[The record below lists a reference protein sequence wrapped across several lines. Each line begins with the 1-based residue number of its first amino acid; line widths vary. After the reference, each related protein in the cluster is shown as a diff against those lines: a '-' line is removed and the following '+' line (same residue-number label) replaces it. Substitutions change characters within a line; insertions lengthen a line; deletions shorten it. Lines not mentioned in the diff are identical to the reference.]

1 MVNFGINRKI
11 ESTKPKTES
20 KSLSKPASSEPKPL
34 FDQKLKWHRKE
45 LVGKMIGASHYVP
58 GVSSS
63 KPIYRKER
71 KDFINKIFPQN
82 KYGTHISKEHV
93 RRKLRELRINE
104 YRATS
109 NSEKQEIRRT
119 RNFLERETGFK
130 GKY

>member
-1 MVNFGINRKI
+1 MVNFSINRKI
-11 ESTKPKTES
+11 ESTKSESVSKPES
-20 KSLSKPASSEPKPL
+20 KPISSEPKPL

-45 LVGKMIGASHYVP
+45 LTGKMIGASHYVP
-58 GVSSS
+58 GISSS

-71 KDFINKIFPQN
+71 KDFINKLFPQN

-93 RRKLRELRINE
+93 RRKLKELRANE

-109 NSEKQEIRRT
+109 NSGKQEIKRARI
-119 RNFLERETGFK
+119 FLEKETGFK

>member
-11 ESTKPKTES
+11 ESTKPKTA
-20 KSLSKPASSEPKPL
+20 SKPVSKPVFSGSKPL

-45 LVGKMIGASHYVP
+45 LIGKMINASHHVP

-63 KPIYRKER
+63 KGIYRRER

-93 RRKLRELRINE
+93 RRKLKELRTDE
-104 YRATS
+104 YKAKS
-109 NSEKQEIRRT
+109 NFEKQEIRRT